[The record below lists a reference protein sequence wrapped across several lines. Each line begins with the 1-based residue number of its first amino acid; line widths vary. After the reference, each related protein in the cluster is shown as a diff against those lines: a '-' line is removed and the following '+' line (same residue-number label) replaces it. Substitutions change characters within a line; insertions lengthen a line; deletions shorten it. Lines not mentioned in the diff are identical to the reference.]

1 MTRLI
6 RIGTISHGPRFILTI
21 FIGFIANR
29 DMKTKIVKTRNSK
42 KNKTY
47 TVSVR
52 YKYLPLWIL
61 VAVFL
66 LIVTAFFTGNKSV
79 FDLYVLYKE
88 RNELLE
94 EKQRLESEN
103 QRLQEEIKKLQN
115 DLEYIE
121 KVAREKYNLKR
132 DDEEIY
138 KVVPEE
144 KK

>member
-1 MTRLI
+1 
-6 RIGTISHGPRFILTI
+6 
-21 FIGFIANR
+21 
-29 DMKTKIVKTRNSK
+29 MKSKIVKTRNSK
-42 KNKTY
+42 KTKTY

-79 FDLYVLYKE
+79 FDLYALYKE

-94 EKQRLESEN
+94 EKQKLESEN

-144 KK
+144 KR